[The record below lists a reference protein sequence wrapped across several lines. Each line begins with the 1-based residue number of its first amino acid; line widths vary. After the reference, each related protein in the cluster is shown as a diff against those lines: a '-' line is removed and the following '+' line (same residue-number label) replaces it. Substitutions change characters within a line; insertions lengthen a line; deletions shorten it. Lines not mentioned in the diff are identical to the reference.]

1 MIDGGGGGR
10 YEKTVAMKG
19 DLPSNGPSV
28 YIDMAVARSAGAKR
42 SPMHAPPM
50 ETGAPPPSPAVDED

>member
-1 MIDGGGGGR
+1 MDKRERKNREKPGG
-10 YEKTVAMKG
+10 
-19 DLPSNGPSV
+19 LPNNGPRV

-50 ETGAPPPSPAVDED
+50 ETGAPPPRPAVGGGG